1 MTAVL
6 DRPAVPASPASALVC
21 RNCSARYPLG
31 AQHACLECFGPLE
44 IGYDPAALAGVS
56 RADIIAGPHS
66 IWRYAG
72 LLPVGQDPLTR
83 VDSST
88 GMTPLIRADR
98 LSDELGFTA
107 PVWIKDDS
115 ANPTHSFKDRVVSV
129 AITAARELGFRPHRM
144 RVDGESRELGVGPRG
159 PYRHAVDHLHPG
171 RPRTGEGHPDRRLRR
186 HLGYRRLLRRRQ
198 PTVASYQSW
207 TSSSR
212 RHS

>member
-21 RNCSARYPLG
+21 RNCGARYPLG

-83 VDSST
+83 VDEVHQRRGGRQGLSS
-88 GMTPLIRADR
+88 GA
-98 LSDELGFTA
+98 
-107 PVWIKDDS
+107 W
-115 ANPTHSFKDRVVSV
+115 
-129 AITAARELGFRPHRM
+129 
-144 RVDGESRELGVGPRG
+144 
-159 PYRHAVDHLHPG
+159 
-171 RPRTGEGHPDRRLRR
+171 
-186 HLGYRRLLRRRQ
+186 
-198 PTVASYQSW
+198 
-207 TSSSR
+207 
-212 RHS
+212 